1 MSNIILIVILL
12 PISVFIAA
20 WADRWNQNPAI
31 FWFAA
36 LFFLPF
42 GFVQFVDISPF
53 VIFACPLLSA
63 GALVLL
69 GQKRRSES
77 KHSVL
82 MSRRVVYW
90 LSHQRLN
97 Q

>member
-12 PISVFIAA
+12 LISVFIAA

-69 GQKRRSES
+69 GRKEA
-77 KHSVL
+77 VL
-82 MSRRVVYW
+82 KQTLCFDVAPCCLLVKPPEA
-90 LSHQRLN
+90 
-97 Q
+97 